1 MKENILMKSMGLV
14 DDEYIAEAAPAA
26 ARPMT
31 RIRRKIIRK
40 YISLAACLA
49 AVMILGQDVLVSL
62 RLVPTALHILP
73 QYTAS
78 GLAALMNG
86 GGPMDGTP
94 TNAYETVYAPTGVD
108 PTVSPVPDSRFTKV
122 YAGTFS
128 ALPLNEKSFG
138 DFTEDILSR
147 LAPALGTAVPA
158 YTVKKDSASWGSSWL
173 YAGSAKDGTLG
184 VEWIVEQDAQRQ
196 EFSFSRYEKQPMILN
211 GKTVEVDFSMTDEEL
226 REALVPLRDELFG
239 IFGVSFTDMR
249 IDRTYNGYSA
259 FGADRLSVIFY
270 NEDEHPLNRYSSIP
284 LSDHL
289 EIHVSISGK
298 ATDPVS
304 QNCIVTYCQYR
315 IPAKLRYTVSQVLP
329 TVSLS
334 RAEELLAKGYVFG
347 NHVCELCMAAQD
359 KIDFE
364 SYDYVGLTYHTSG
377 FLLSDTVKEAVP
389 FYAFYKKLED
399 TENGLTRYAVTYVP
413 AVHMV
418 GYESYFKNQKDNHRE
433 MITTSETPSEEP

>member
-1 MKENILMKSMGLV
+1 MKENILMKSMRLV

-31 RIRRKIIRK
+31 RIRRKILRK

-49 AVMILGQDVLVSL
+49 AVLILGQDVLVSL
-62 RLVPTALHILP
+62 RLIPTAVHILP
-73 QYTAS
+73 QYTAGS
-78 GLAALMNG
+78 LASLMNG
-86 GGPMDGTP
+86 GGLMDGTP
-94 TNAYETVYAPTGVD
+94 TNAYETVYAPTGED
-108 PTVSPVPDSRFTKV
+108 PTVSPIPDTRFTKV

-138 DFTEDILSR
+138 AFTDDILSR

-158 YTVKKDSASWGSSWL
+158 FTVKEDSASWGSSWL
-173 YAGSAKDGTLG
+173 HAGSAKDSTLG
-184 VEWIVEQDAQRQ
+184 VEWLVMQDAQRQ
-196 EFSFSRYEKQPMILN
+196 EFTFTRYEKQPMILN
-211 GKTVEVDFSMTDEEL
+211 GKTVEVDFSMSDEEL
-226 REALVPLRDELFG
+226 REALMPLRDELFG
-239 IFGVSFTDMR
+239 IFGISFTDIR
-249 IDRTYNGYSA
+249 IDRTYNGYSTY
-259 FGADRLSVIFY
+259 GADRLTVIFY

-289 EIHVSISGK
+289 EINVSISAK
-298 ATDPVS
+298 ASDPVS

-347 NHVCELCMAAQD
+347 NHVCELCMESQD

-364 SYDYVGLTYHTSG
+364 SYDYVGLTYHSSIH
-377 FLLSDTVKEAVP
+377 LLSDTVKEAVP

-413 AVHMV
+413 AIHVV
-418 GYESYFKNQKDNHRE
+418 GYEAYFKNQKDIHRE